1 GERRGSRGRWGG
13 DGGYGRRTGPAPAAS
28 RAPATISQRG
38 VRLTGQ
44 RPRRIGTYGGSGRTG
59 AVTGQCLIRATPA
72 VRSFIVTAPN
82 TRLTIRCRE
91 SRKNVWGSA
100 STPQEMVVA
109 AGYGSEPTG
118 EVTPARCTNLRA
130 EAVWSLPSTP
140 MIAVRPPE
148 SR

>member
-72 VRSFIVTAPN
+72 VRAFIVTAPN

-100 STPQEMVVA
+100 STPQEMVGA
-109 AGYGSEPTG
+109 AGYGAGPTPEG
-118 EVTPARCTNLRA
+118 TPPPSTKPTAGA
-130 EAVWSLPSTP
+130 GWALPSRP
-140 MIAVRPPE
+140 RIAGRPPE